1 MKSTVIGSLSEVEIT
16 EKQRTQM
23 DSPYLIGTGGP
34 NGRNPQ
40 PSFPHAEGLARSSCG
55 FRLARGKNS
64 SILESVKKSWS
75 SRPDRDSKASV
86 RSRNALLS
94 STRCRTWLV
103 TTPDFLTLSITWRL
117 SFRPVGAPGHLPFS
131 SFSCFANALLQESD
145 VMF

>member
-1 MKSTVIGSLSEVEIT
+1 MAATPNLPFHMRKDLLDLAVDFGWLA
-16 EKQRTQM
+16 EKT
-23 DSPYLIGTGGP
+23 
-34 NGRNPQ
+34 
-40 PSFPHAEGLARSSCG
+40 ARYSRAS
-55 FRLARGKNS
+55 RSR
-64 SILESVKKSWS
+64 WS